1 MQLPFCE
8 NMKKN
13 NWIKFCIL
21 IFLSIAVLSLA
32 VGLGSVS
39 IPLGEQIRIL
49 ADAIFGIKGE
59 YVQSSATILTTIR
72 IPRAFVAFLV
82 GGGLAV
88 AGVVT
93 QSILQNPLASSY
105 TLGVSS
111 GAALGAAIM
120 TVCQVSV
127 PFLGALLLPTG
138 GFIGGLLSVLFVMAL
153 AQKIDHSVS
162 SHTVVL
168 IGMIVS
174 MFANAIITLLAL
186 LFVKQEH
193 QILSW
198 TMGSFN
204 GKRWYHAGILSV
216 AVFLAMIFTM
226 LRNRELDALSFGDDH
241 ASALGVDVSR
251 VKMRQLI
258 LSSLLTGVSVCFTGT
273 IGFVDLIAPHISRK
287 LIGAT
292 HRWIIPV
299 SFLIGGM
306 LMTVADLAARTLL
319 SPREIPVGAV
329 TALIGAPFF
338 MYVYFG
344 KGVKGNGA

>member
-1 MQLPFCE
+1 VLL
-8 NMKKN
+8 
-13 NWIKFCIL
+13 L
-21 IFLSIAVLSLA
+21 IEIAIVVLAFA
-32 VGLGSVS
+32 VGLGSVP
-39 IPLGEQIRIL
+39 IPFDEQVRII
-49 ADAIFGIKGE
+49 ADRFFGIHSE
-59 YVQSSATILTTIR
+59 YAANAATILITIR
-72 IPRAFVAFLV
+72 MPRAFLAFLV

-120 TVCQVSV
+120 TVCETSI
-127 PFLGALLLPTG
+127 PFLGVFLLPTG
-138 GFIGGLLSVLFVMAL
+138 GFAGGLISVLFVMAL
-153 AQKIDHSVS
+153 AKRIDHGLS

-174 MFANAIITLLAL
+174 MFANAIITLLSI
-186 LFVKQEH
+186 LFVKHEH

-204 GKRWYHAGILSV
+204 GKRWYHVGILFV
-216 AVFLAMIFTM
+216 AVLLSMILT
-226 LRNRELDALSFGDDH
+226 LLKNKELDALSFGDDH
-241 ASALGVDVSR
+241 ASTLGVDVSK
-251 VKMRQLI
+251 VKMHQLI

-273 IGFVDLIAPHISRK
+273 IGFVDLIAPHVSRK

-292 HRWIIPV
+292 HKWMLPV

-306 LMTVADLAARTLL
+306 LMTVADLVARTVLA
-319 SPREIPVGAV
+319 PREIPVGAV

-338 MYVYFG
+338 MYIYFG
-344 KGVKGNGA
+344 KGAKNVG

>member
-1 MQLPFCE
+1 
-8 NMKKN
+8 MKKN
-13 NWIKFCIL
+13 KWIKLCVL
-21 IFLSIAVLSLA
+21 LLLTSVTLSLA
-32 VGLGSVS
+32 VGLGSVY
-39 IPLGEQIRIL
+39 IPLRDQIRIL
-49 ADAIFGIKGE
+49 ADKIFGIKGE
-59 YVQSSATILTTIR
+59 YVQSSATILTNIR
-72 IPRAFVAFLV
+72 IPRAFAAFLV

-120 TVCQVSV
+120 TVCQISI
-127 PFLGALLLPTG
+127 PFLGVLLLPVG
-138 GFIGGLLSVLFVMAL
+138 GFVGGLVSVLFVMAL
-153 AQKIDHSVS
+153 AKKIDHSVS

-204 GKRWYHAGILSV
+204 GKRWYHVGILFS
-216 AVFLAMIFTM
+216 AVFIAMIFTM
-226 LRNRELDALSFGDDH
+226 LRHRELDALSFGDDH
-241 ASALGVDVSR
+241 ASALGVDVNK
-251 VKMRQLI
+251 VKIRQLI
-258 LSSLLTGVSVCFTGT
+258 LSSLLTGISVCFTGT
-273 IGFVDLIAPHISRK
+273 IGFVDLIAPHISRR

-292 HRWIIPV
+292 HRWIIPI

-306 LMTVADLAARTLL
+306 LMTVADLVARTVLA
-319 SPREIPVGAV
+319 PREIPVGAV

-338 MYVYFG
+338 MYIYFG
-344 KGVKGNGA
+344 KGAKSNGS

>member
-1 MQLPFCE
+1 MSK
-8 NMKKN
+8 KKN
-13 NWIKFCIL
+13 NWLKL
-21 IFLSIAVLSLA
+21 IFLIIFAIAILSLA
-32 VGLGSVS
+32 VGLGSVP
-39 IPLGEQIRIL
+39 IPFGEQLRIL
-49 ADAIFGIKGE
+49 ADQIFGIKGE
-59 YVQSSATILTTIR
+59 YAQSSATILTTIR
-72 IPRAFVAFLV
+72 MPRAFVAFLV

-120 TVCQVSV
+120 TVCETSI

-174 MFANAIITLLAL
+174 MFANAIITLLSF
-186 LFVKQEH
+186 LFVKHEH

-198 TMGSFN
+198 TLGSFN
-204 GKRWYHAGILSV
+204 GKRWYHAGILFA
-216 AVFLAMIFTM
+216 AVFIAFVLAM
-226 LRNRELDALSFGDDH
+226 LRHRELDALSFGDDH
-241 ASALGVDVSR
+241 ASALGVDVGK

-258 LSSLLTGVSVCFTGT
+258 LASLLTGVSVCFTGT
-273 IGFVDLIAPHISRK
+273 IGFVDLIAPHVSRR

-306 LMTVADLAARTLL
+306 LMTVADLVARTVLA
-319 SPREIPVGAV
+319 PGEIPVGAV

-338 MYVYFG
+338 MYIYFG
-344 KGVKGNGA
+344 KGAKGNGS

>member
-1 MQLPFCE
+1 
-8 NMKKN
+8 MKNK
-13 NWIKFCIL
+13 WLKLIIL
-21 IFLSIAVLSLA
+21 LLLAAVALSLA

-39 IPLGEQIRIL
+39 IPLPEQFSIL
-49 ADAIFGIKGE
+49 LGKFFGTSGN
-59 YVQSSATILTTIR
+59 YTDTSATILTTIR
-72 IPRAFVAFLV
+72 MPRAFLAFLV

-120 TVCQVSV
+120 TVMEISI
-127 PFLGALLLPTG
+127 PILGVLLLPTG
-138 GFIGGLLSVLFVMAL
+138 GFLGGLLAVLFVMAL
-153 AQKIDHSVS
+153 SRKIDHGVS

-174 MFANAIITLLAL
+174 MFTNAIITLLSL
-186 LFVKQEH
+186 LFIKHEH
-193 QILSW
+193 QIISW

-204 GKRWYHAGILSV
+204 GKRWYHVAILLG
-216 AVFLAMIFTM
+216 ADLIAIILTM
-226 LRNRELDALSFGDDH
+226 VRHRELDALSFGDEH
-241 ASALGVDVSR
+241 AASLGVNVTK

-258 LSSLLTGVSVCFTGT
+258 LASLLTGISVCFTGT
-273 IGFVDLIAPHISRK
+273 IGFVDLIAPHIGRK

-292 HRWIIPV
+292 HKWMIPV
-299 SFLIGGM
+299 SFLIGGI
-306 LMTVADLAARTLL
+306 LMTLADLIARTIL
-319 SPREIPVGAV
+319 SPMELPVGAV

-338 MYVYFG
+338 MYIYFSRRNKNVG
-344 KGVKGNGA
+344 